1 MVIFAVMN
9 LMEIQ
14 NAAFL
19 PDAIK
24 QFDYRLFA
32 KMNGQWHN
40 SFFDVFFPFIREP
53 TVWVPFYFFL
63 VVFITLN
70 FKTRG
75 WLWVLF
81 FLLNVIL
88 SDQVSSHLIKDNF
101 WRLRPC
107 HDPFLFGHI
116 RFLVAYCPVSSSF
129 TSSHAVN
136 HFAAAMFI
144 FTTFKKAL
152 SPKWGYFLFLWAFAI
167 SYAQVYVGVHF
178 PFDVFCGI
186 ILGVI
191 LGYIPATIFNRK
203 IGLEKLNEKQTYG

>member
-1 MVIFAVMN
+1 MI
-9 LMEIQ
+9 LIEIQ

-24 QFDYRLFA
+24 QFDYRLFE

-40 SFFDVFFPFIREP
+40 AFFDVFFPFIRES
-53 TVWVPFYFFL
+53 TVWWPFYFFL
-63 VVFITLN
+63 LLFATIN

-81 FLLNVIL
+81 LIANVML
-88 SDQVSSHLIKDNF
+88 SDFVSSTLIKDNF
-101 WRLRPC
+101 FRLRPC
-107 HDPFLFGHI
+107 HDPYLAGNI
-116 RFLVAYCPVSSSF
+116 RVLVSYCPVSSSF

-144 FTTFKKAL
+144 FTTFRKAV
-152 SPKWGYFLFLWAFAI
+152 SQKWALLFLWAFAI

-178 PFDVFCGI
+178 PFDIFCGAI
-186 ILGVI
+186 VGLIT
-191 LGYIPATIFNRK
+191 GYIPATIFNNK
-203 IGLEKLNEKQTYG
+203 IGLELPHQKKYLWLN

>member
-1 MVIFAVMN
+1 MN

-24 QFDYRLFA
+24 QFDYSLFA

-53 TVWVPFYFFL
+53 AVWVPFYFFL
-63 VVFITLN
+63 VVFATIN
-70 FKTRG
+70 FKARG
-75 WLWVLF
+75 WFWVLF
-81 FLLNVIL
+81 FLLNVML
-88 SDQVSSHLIKDNF
+88 SDYVSSTLIKDHF
-101 WRLRPC
+101 LRLRPC
-107 HDPFLFGHI
+107 RDPYLFGHI

-144 FTTFKKAL
+144 FTTFRKFV
-152 SPKWGYFLFLWAFAI
+152 SPKCAILFLWAFAI

-178 PFDVFCGI
+178 PFDIFCGAI
-186 ILGVI
+186 VGVI
-191 LGYIPATIFNRK
+191 LGYIPAKIFNNT
-203 IGLEKLNEKQTYG
+203 IGLKMPNEKKLYA

>member
-1 MVIFAVMN
+1 MVIFAVMSF
-9 LMEIQ
+9 MEIQ

-24 QFDYRLFA
+24 QFDYNLFA
-32 KMNGQWHN
+32 RMNGQWHN

-63 VVFITLN
+63 VVFITIN

-75 WLWVLF
+75 WFWVLF
-81 FLLNVIL
+81 FLFNVML
-88 SDQVSSHLIKDNF
+88 SDYVSSTLIKDNF

-107 HDPFLFGHI
+107 RDPFLFGHI
-116 RFLVAYCPVSSSF
+116 RFLVAYCPESSSF
-129 TSSHAVN
+129 TSSHAAN

-178 PFDVFCGI
+178 PFDIFCGAI
-186 ILGVI
+186 AGLI
-191 LGYIPATIFNRK
+191 LGYIPAKIFNT
-203 IGLEKLNEKQTYG
+203 ISGLETPNEK